1 MLVAFRT
8 TTKETK
14 HSTPFFIK
22 LSSSLIA
29 YEKINS
35 NLYIRYDLRH
45 FKGKEFASDGKMLPA
60 KLCKWTEKLT
70 SSLEWQWQWYKVMM
84 MEMAMIIVMAMVIA
98 MKMNSDGDCISNGNN
113 TGNGYNS
120 AKGKIDDNGIGNSN
134 VRECG

>member
-29 YEKINS
+29 YAKINS

-84 MEMAMIIVMAMVIA
+84 MAMAMAMIIVMAMVIA
-98 MKMNSDGDCISNGNN
+98 KKMNCDGDCISNGND

-120 AKGKIDDNGIGNSN
+120 AKG
-134 VRECG
+134 